1 MAGLLSRERIIAGP
15 DYNRWLVPPAALA
28 IHLCIGQAYAFS
40 VFKLP
45 LTKLLGGE
53 VSAPGDWTQTQI
65 AWVFT
70 LAIFFLGLSAAL
82 WGKWLERV
90 GPRTSGVVS
99 ATCWT
104 CGFLLSALAVRT
116 HQLWLLYL
124 GYGVIG
130 GCGLGLGYITPV
142 STLIKWFPDRRGLAT
157 GLAIM
162 GFGGGAMIAGP
173 LSQMLM
179 ETFQGSSPG
188 GVQQTF
194 IALAAIYGFVMLC
207 GAFGF
212 RLPPPDWRPH
222 GMIDAGIA
230 APKRYVPV
238 ERAWKTRSFAL
249 LWGVLFLNVTAGI
262 GILEQASPMIQEM
275 FPGIVAAAAAA
286 GFVGLLSLFN
296 MGGRFAWSSVSDLI
310 GRRKTYALFFS
321 LGAILYALLPSAG
334 RLTSPTLFV
343 IGAALLL
350 TMYGGGFATIP
361 AYLSD
366 LFGTQNVGAI
376 HGRLLTAWS
385 CAGIAGPLL
394 VNSLRE
400 SQIAAGVPARGAYDF
415 TLYLLAL
422 MLAIGFCCN
431 LAVRPVSEKLFEEP
445 PTSIATSADGAGERF
460 GEAVKHGPSSHAIAV
475 LAWAAMLLPL
485 AWGVTQTALKAAQLF
500 R

>member
-1 MAGLLSRERIIAGP
+1 MGGVLSKERIIAGP

-45 LTKLLGGE
+45 LTKLIGGE
-53 VSAPGDWTQTQI
+53 ASAPDDWTQGQI

-99 ATCWT
+99 AVCWT
-104 CGFLLSALAVRT
+104 SGFLLSALAVRT

-124 GYGVIG
+124 SYGVVG

-173 LSQMLM
+173 LSQVLM
-179 ETFQGSSPG
+179 ETFKGSSPG
-188 GVQQTF
+188 GVQEAFLTL
-194 IALAAIYGFVMLC
+194 ALIYGVVMLC

-222 GMIDAGIA
+222 GMIDAGVT

-238 ERAWKTRSFAL
+238 EKAWKTSSFAL
-249 LWGVLFLNVTAGI
+249 LWAVLFLNVTAGI
-262 GILEQASPMIQEM
+262 GILEQASPMIQEL
-275 FPGIVAAAAAA
+275 FTGVVTASAAA

-310 GRRKTYALFFS
+310 GRRKTYAAFFL
-321 LGAILYALLPSAG
+321 LGAILYTLLPSAG
-334 RLTSPTLFV
+334 RLQSPTLFV

-394 VNSLRE
+394 VNGLRE
-400 SQIAAGVPARGAYDF
+400 SQIAQGVPARSAYDF
-415 TLYLLAL
+415 TLYLLAGL
-422 MLAIGFCCN
+422 LVIGFCCN
-431 LAVRPVSEKLFEEP
+431 VAVRPVPKALFVDPSTVETAP
-445 PTSIATSADGAGERF
+445 SDRSGGSDGSAGAPTTASMLI
-460 GEAVKHGPSSHAIAV
+460 AIA
-475 LAWAAMLLPL
+475 AWSAVLLPL
-485 AWGVTQTALKAAQLF
+485 AWGVSQTAMKAAQLF
-500 R
+500 K